1 MMLSP
6 LLAGVE
12 DRGLLSPRRVSDRL
26 RMPVAQLARLARLHR
41 NTLSHPESALVQTRL
56 GEIVTILAKA
66 AELGGDPDKAV
77 VWFRHQPIAAFG
89 NQTAEELVAA
99 GHGEAVLGHLDDLRD
114 GAYA

>member
-1 MMLSP
+1 MLSP
-6 LLAGVE
+6 LLAEVE
-12 DRGLLSPRRVSDRL
+12 DRGLLSPKRVSERL
-26 RMPVAQLARLARLHR
+26 RVPVAQLARLARLHR